1 MNETDRVR
9 LQHMLD
15 YAREVVQF
23 TQDKTRQNL
32 DEDVLLMRGICMS
45 IGIIGEAAS
54 HISSETCRAH
64 AEVVWS
70 KIVGMRNFLFHA
82 YMYHDPDVVWVTATQ
97 NVPPLI
103 AQLEAIL
110 LPEEGEGE

>member
-1 MNETDRVR
+1 MV
-9 LQHMLD
+9 D

-23 TQDKTRQNL
+23 TQGKTRDDL
-32 DEDVLLMRGICMS
+32 GRDLLLMRGVCMS

-54 HISSETCRAH
+54 HLSDVVRDAH
-64 AEVVWS
+64 PEIVWN

-82 YMYHDPDVVWVTATQ
+82 YMHQDPNIVWTTAML

-103 AQLEAIL
+103 EQLEAIL
-110 LPEEGEGE
+110 APEEPDSE